1 MSSDFVSLYHFL
13 KVFYYKRHKSR
24 ILEVFVKSVHLLF
37 VQRLPYR
44 VWSMVALIV
53 LCCRSLIVGTK
64 IGYKFY
70 SLKSAQKLE
79 KTYENCEIITH
90 ADHAS

>member
-1 MSSDFVSLYHFL
+1 
-13 KVFYYKRHKSR
+13 
-24 ILEVFVKSVHLLF
+24 
-37 VQRLPYR
+37 
-44 VWSMVALIV
+44 MVALVV